1 MHELGSPLI
10 YKKEDFNDSIEIF
23 FSSEEKHTFKVPPA
37 MIYLREKEIM
47 PTQRHHRTIFIW
59 LANSPI
65 SDVIR
70 ILDDSILWCE
80 QAWI

>member
-1 MHELGSPLI
+1 M
-10 YKKEDFNDSIEIF
+10 EDLLS
-23 FSSEEKHTFKVPPA
+23 FSSEEKYTFQVPSA

-80 QAWI
+80 QAWIRNFSRTNLGE

>member
-1 MHELGSPLI
+1 
-10 YKKEDFNDSIEIF
+10 
-23 FSSEEKHTFKVPPA
+23 

-65 SDVIR
+65 LDVIR

-80 QAWI
+80 QACI